1 MANPRVAVFG
11 ESCKDIFKYVS
22 ASRLAPDLPIPVLQE
37 QYQSENPGMA
47 ANVASNLT
55 ALGADV
61 SLFTNEGW
69 ENVTKTRYMDSKT
82 NHAFFRVDSHSSVER
97 ITQLPDVSCYDAVVI
112 SDYNKGF
119 LLDDDIIWLASKN
132 KTVFIDTKRLVS
144 TIGHHV
150 TWIKLNEFEWA
161 RNSEALDRETL
172 EKTVVTLGENGAL
185 FRGEMFSVDTV
196 EVGDASGAGDA
207 FFATFVMSLLSGESP
222 VRAVRNSNRKASEVV
237 RHRGVTR
244 VG

>member
-11 ESCKDIFKYVS
+11 ESCLDIFKYVT
-22 ASRLAPDLPIPVLQE
+22 ATRLAPDLPIPVLQE

-69 ENVTKTRYMDSKT
+69 EKVTKTRYMDSKT
-82 NHAFFRVDSHSSVER
+82 NHAFVRVDSHSSVAR
-97 ITQLPDVSCYDAVVI
+97 ITELPDVSSYDAVVI
-112 SDYNKGF
+112 ADYNKGF
-119 LLDDDIIWLASKN
+119 LLDDDIIGLASRN
-132 KTVFIDTKRLVS
+132 ENVFIDTKRLVNK
-144 TIGHHV
+144 IGNYV
-150 TWIKLNEFEWA
+150 TWIKLNEFEWS
-161 RNSEALDRETL
+161 RNSEILDRHTS

-185 FRGEMFSVDTV
+185 FRGKVFSVDTV
-196 EVGDASGAGDA
+196 EVGDVSGAGDA
-207 FFATFVMSLLSGESP
+207 FFATFVVSLLRGESP
-222 VRAVRNSNRKASEVV
+222 IQAVRNANSKASEVV
-237 RHRGVTR
+237 RHRGVTQ